1 MTQKAKVCIHFTLRN
16 FCQFVQLSAVVQNV
30 LNGKKR
36 LNIMSEGS
44 GGDVVLC
51 YVGWNA
57 LSSHRNQGRTS
68 GVCKLAT
75 CCQSMLMIGAATAR

>member
-1 MTQKAKVCIHFTLRN
+1 MTQKTKVCINFTLRN